1 MQKVEKW
8 RIQELTLILNDLSI
22 LLKKGNDHEWANIMF
37 HFRDEANKIQSASK
51 FDLDNL
57 KKLVSNI
64 GNCFT
69 ETSHFRELHLGQ
81 REFGS
86 DLNSEFQK
94 AKAQLL
100 RILSE
105 IKYLFAE
112 YVS

>member
-8 RIQELTLILNDLSI
+8 RIKELSLVLNDLSI

-37 HFRDEANKIQSASK
+37 HFRDEAHKILSASK
-51 FDLDNL
+51 FELNNL
-57 KKLVSNI
+57 KKLIINI

-69 ETSHFRELHLGQ
+69 ETSHFRKLSLEQMGFETEL
-81 REFGS
+81 
-86 DLNSEFQK
+86 DKEFQRSK
-94 AKAQLL
+94 ARLM

-105 IKYLFAE
+105 IRHQFSE